1 MYKVKIKGFAD
12 ETYDENIDEII
23 YIIKTFA
30 RMEDVISIHKINI
43 V

>member
-12 ETYDENIDEII
+12 ETYNESIDEII

-30 RMEDVISIHKINI
+30 KMDDVISIKKINN
-43 V
+43 

>member
-12 ETYDENIDEII
+12 ETYNENIEEII

-30 RMEDVISIHKINI
+30 RLDDIISIKKII
-43 V
+43 K